1 MSRWKP
7 DLSHIYQLKYSGA
20 IDADGHILEPPDLW
34 ENYIEAKY
42 RDRAMRIATDEDGLE
57 YVEINGQPS
66 KLLRKGFPST
76 MGLMHH
82 KDPELF
88 EPSVERTY
96 VGNAPFG
103 SMNAAE
109 RVQLLDAEGIDA
121 ALLYPTL
128 GVLWEAE
135 LDDVELTLAY
145 CRAYNRWLVDFCKDS
160 GGRLIPVA
168 HIPFDNP
175 EAAAAELER
184 AVEDGCKG
192 AFTMPFT
199 WSRKAHG
206 NPVHDPIF
214 RKAVELDVPLAIH
227 VGFEP
232 LHARPNRFD
241 HANRMPLLANV
252 TTAEGLRHA
261 FTTFFDYGTFERFP
275 DLRLV
280 LLESGG
286 GWIGQWLDRLDVMY
300 HKTVIGKRAGVS
312 RPPSEWFKSNCWI
325 SCDPDE
331 KLIPAMMEI
340 LGEDRFVWASDF
352 PHADHTP
359 DYIKEIERMA
369 DSLPASAR
377 PLLLGD
383 NIRALYKL

>member
-1 MSRWKP
+1 
-7 DLSHIYQLKYSGA
+7 
-20 IDADGHILEPPDLW
+20 
-34 ENYIEAKY
+34 
-42 RDRAMRIATDEDGLE
+42 
-57 YVEINGQPS
+57 
-66 KLLRKGFPST
+66 
-76 MGLMHH
+76 
-82 KDPELF
+82 
-88 EPSVERTY
+88 
-96 VGNAPFG
+96 
-103 SMNAAE
+103 MNAQE
-109 RVQLLDAEGIDA
+109 RVQLLDAEGLDA

-145 CRAYNRWLVDFCKDS
+145 CRAYNRWLVDFCRNS
-160 GGRLIPVA
+160 GGRLVPIA

-175 EAAAAELER
+175 EAAAIELER
-184 AVEDGCKG
+184 AVKDGCKG

-206 NPVHDPIF
+206 DPVHDPIF
-214 RKAVELDVPLAIH
+214 RKAVELDVPIAIH

-232 LHARPNRFD
+232 FHARPNRFENA
-241 HANRMPLLANV
+241 HRMPLLANV

-261 FTTFFDYGTFERFP
+261 FTTFFDCGTFERFP

-286 GWIGQWLDRLDVMY
+286 GWIGQWLDRLDVMF
-300 HKTVIGKRAGVS
+300 HKTVIGERAGVT
-312 RPPSEWFKSNCWI
+312 RAPSEWFKSNCWI

-340 LGEDRFVWASDF
+340 FGEDRFIWASDF

-359 DYIKEIERMA
+359 DYIVEIERMA

-377 PLLLGD
+377 PKLLGD
-383 NIRALYKL
+383 NVRTVYKL